1 MWYRDATK
9 VLSINPL
16 TIKMDT
22 QSYKTVSLKAGDIKK
37 EWFVID
43 ATDLVLGRLASRVA
57 LILRGKNKPS
67 FTPNL
72 DCGDN
77 VIIVNADKVR
87 LTGKKMTDR
96 VYVRYTGNPGGQR
109 FTTPAEI
116 LRKRPTEL
124 LRMAVKGMLP
134 KNRLGSKIINN
145 LYLYAGLE
153 HPHQAQNPKE
163 IKLNE
168 I

>member
-1 MWYRDATK
+1 
-9 VLSINPL
+9 
-16 TIKMDT
+16 MDT

-124 LRMAVKGMLP
+124 MRMAVKGMLP
-134 KNRLGSKIINN
+134 KNRLGSKISNN
-145 LYLYAGLE
+145 LYLYAGPE

>member
-1 MWYRDATK
+1 MKTTFMANAGNITRKWYIVDAAG
-9 VLSINPL
+9 L
-16 TIKMDT
+16 T
-22 QSYKTVSLKAGDIKK
+22 V
-37 EWFVID
+37 
-43 ATDLVLGRLASRVA
+43 GRLAASVA
-57 LILRGKNKPS
+57 KVLTGKNKPTY
-67 FTPNL
+67 TPHV
-72 DCGDN
+72 DTGDN

-145 LYLYAGLE
+145 LYLYAGPE

>member
-1 MWYRDATK
+1 MKTYMAKGETLERKWYVVDADG
-9 VLSINPL
+9 
-16 TIKMDT
+16 M
-22 QSYKTVSLKAGDIKK
+22 
-37 EWFVID
+37 
-43 ATDLVLGRLASRVA
+43 VLGRLASRVA
-57 LILRGKNKPS
+57 LVLRGKNKPS

-109 FTTPAEI
+109 FTTPKEI
-116 LRKRPTEL
+116 LKKRPTEL
-124 LRMAVKGMLP
+124 VRMAVKGMLP

-145 LYLYAGLE
+145 LYFYAGPE
-153 HPHQAQNPKE
+153 HPPQAQNPKE